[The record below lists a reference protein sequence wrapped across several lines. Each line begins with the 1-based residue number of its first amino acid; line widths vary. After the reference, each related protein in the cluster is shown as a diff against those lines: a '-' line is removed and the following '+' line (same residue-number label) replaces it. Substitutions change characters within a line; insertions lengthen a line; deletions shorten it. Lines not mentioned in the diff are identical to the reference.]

1 MQAHLIDAVV
11 KGLLLGLFMA
21 ISVGPTLFA
30 ILKYSLNHSYKAGL
44 AFVLGVSASDIMYVT
59 LANVAASWLEILA
72 DYEKPMA
79 YGASVILILVGAIG
93 TFKKQK
99 PKRPSAGPVTIS
111 GGHYFR
117 IWSSGFLL
125 NTFNPGLILSWLTA
139 VTATANTPGTYRFVL
154 FSTCLILIL
163 GLDFVKVFLADSIRR
178 KLTIRRVMFLQR
190 LSTAII
196 LTIGIAL
203 LISTIFNIQFKPPG
217 SKQSAYHQIQ
227 FSPGGN
233 IAKPLLSLQPHV

>member
-59 LANVAASWLEILA
+59 LANVAASWLEVLA
-72 DYEKPMA
+72 GYERPMA
-79 YGASVILILVGAIG
+79 YGAAVILIIVGAIG

-99 PKRPSAGPVTIS
+99 PKRPAAGPVTIS

-154 FSTCLILIL
+154 FGTCLVLIL
-163 GLDFVKVFLADSIRR
+163 GLDFIKVFLADSIRR

-217 SKQSAYHQIQ
+217 TKQSAYHQIQ
-227 FSPGGN
+227 SPTPGN
-233 IAKPLLSLQPHV
+233 VAKPLLSLQPHV